1 MPLGRARL
9 AAAVAGVVVVL
20 VASSALTARASSN
33 AKGGD
38 AAAAYAIYE
47 ERALAPGWRD
57 ESWRTRMVDLFSNP
71 GSNGSESAIDAWIEP
86 WGAFALARV
95 EVMDADADDY
105 DDPPRRMVSS
115 SDPNAATL
123 ALSIQGPLGSQRRP
137 GPRERP
143 SDWLPLSDGRAV
155 ARAAF
160 PPRTPPSTEAD
171 ADGPV
176 LRTAPPPFQRPLSL
190 GGINLYLEHS
200 PSGRTTRR
208 ASLLSLARDGSD
220 DVALQQELPA
230 DVDGTAWTSLTI
242 ALGPLLE
249 EAGMEG
255 WDRLVIKVRP
265 HTHPHA
271 HRPTRRPPDTHTHA
285 NPSPSS
291 LSPSL
296 FLSLSLPPSLSL
308 SLSLSLPLFLS
319 LSLF

>member
-33 AKGGD
+33 ATASDGD

-57 ESWRTRMVDLFSNP
+57 ESWHTRMVDLFSNP

-208 ASLLSLARDGSD
+208 ASLLSLARGGSD
-220 DVALQQELPA
+220 DVAQQQELLA

-285 NPSPSS
+285 NPSLSS
-291 LSPSL
+291 PLPL
-296 FLSLSLPPSLSL
+296 PFLPLSLSL